1 MFSLFSC
8 FFHSFSWFSHWF
20 HCFYIVFHHCLIVFI
35 VFYIVFHHFLI
46 VFIFLHRF
54 SSFSHCFQWLQ
65 GHHHSFARGC
75 IKSRTITHTYI
86 YRVHIFIYNHI
97 YILRRKKQSTF
108 WDWPVRSRFTI
119 PPLFPN
125 SWNLL
130 ITGSVLGQVIFGRV
144 LFEENPWFWGVI
156 SR

>member
-1 MFSLFSC
+1 MIFSLCSL
-8 FFHSFSWFSHWF
+8 FFF
-20 HCFYIVFHHCLIVFI
+20 IVFHHFLIVFI

-46 VFIFLHRF
+46 VFIGFLHSF

-75 IKSRTITHTYI
+75 IKSQTITHTYI
-86 YRVHIFIYNHI
+86 YI
-97 YILRRKKQSTF
+97 YIYKYSTYNYIYIFRRKKQSTF

-130 ITGSVLGQVIFGRV
+130 ITGSVLGQVIFGRI